1 MRDWFR
7 KMAYRY
13 RDFMRGRHGHDDFG
27 TFLLGASLLLVIL
40 ANLPFFGF
48 LYFIGVIIF
57 GYYCFRVYSKNL
69 PARQS
74 ELNRYYI
81 FMNKFKKK
89 TELYKFMWRDRKTHI
104 YFKCKNCG
112 AMVRVPKNKGEI
124 EVTCP
129 RCRMKTTKKT

>member
-13 RDFMRGRHGHDDFG
+13 RDFMMGRYGNDDLG
-27 TFLLGASLLLVIL
+27 TFLLGTSLVLVIL
-40 ANLPFFGF
+40 ANLPFLWF
-48 LYFIGVIIF
+48 LYFVGVILF
-57 GYYCFRVYSKNL
+57 GYHLFRVYSKNL

-129 RCRMKTTKKT
+129 KCRMKTTKKT